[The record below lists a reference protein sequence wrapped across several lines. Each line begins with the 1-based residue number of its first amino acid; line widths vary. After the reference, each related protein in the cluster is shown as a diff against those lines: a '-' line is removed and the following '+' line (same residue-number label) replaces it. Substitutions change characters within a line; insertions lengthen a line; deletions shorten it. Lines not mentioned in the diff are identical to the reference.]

1 MHILPDT
8 LEAGSAYPLGA
19 TFDGLGVNF
28 AVYSANAEKIEL
40 CVYDENGRRELKRYP
55 LTEWTDEVWHGYL
68 PDAQP
73 GLAYGYR
80 AYGRE
85 HLEGLSFVRHCRAL
99 DIPLADIKKL
109 LDFTTSPLE
118 DCADINLLV
127 DEQIERVRARLK
139 SLKALEK
146 QLTAL
151 RAQCAQGHRARECGI
166 LGELVS
172 AAHGEACIC
181 HA

>member
-1 MHILPDT
+1 MKIGDLSSATGVDVGT
-8 LEAGSAYPLGA
+8 IRFYERAGLLAEPA
-19 TFDGLGVNF
+19 RQ
-28 AVYSANAEKIEL
+28 AN
-40 CVYDENGRRELKRYP
+40 
-55 LTEWTDEVWHGYL
+55 
-68 PDAQP
+68 
-73 GLAYGYR
+73 GYR

-151 RAQCAQGHRARECGI
+151 RAQCAQGHRVRECGI

>member
-1 MHILPDT
+1 MKIGDLSSATGVDVGT
-8 LEAGSAYPLGA
+8 IRFYERAGLLAEPA
-19 TFDGLGVNF
+19 RQ
-28 AVYSANAEKIEL
+28 AN
-40 CVYDENGRRELKRYP
+40 
-55 LTEWTDEVWHGYL
+55 
-68 PDAQP
+68 
-73 GLAYGYR
+73 GYR
-80 AYGRE
+80 AYGHE

-99 DIPLADIKKL
+99 DIPLADIKRL

-118 DCADINLLV
+118 DCADVNLLV

-181 HA
+181 HS

>member
-1 MHILPDT
+1 MKIGDLSSATGVDVGT
-8 LEAGSAYPLGA
+8 IRFYERAGLLAEPA
-19 TFDGLGVNF
+19 RQ
-28 AVYSANAEKIEL
+28 AN
-40 CVYDENGRRELKRYP
+40 
-55 LTEWTDEVWHGYL
+55 
-68 PDAQP
+68 
-73 GLAYGYR
+73 GYR

-109 LDFTTSPLE
+109 LDFTTTPLE

-151 RAQCAQGHRARECGI
+151 RAQCAQGHRARDCGI

>member
-1 MHILPDT
+1 MKIGDLSSATGVDVGT
-8 LEAGSAYPLGA
+8 IRFYERAGLLAEPA
-19 TFDGLGVNF
+19 RQ
-28 AVYSANAEKIEL
+28 AN
-40 CVYDENGRRELKRYP
+40 
-55 LTEWTDEVWHGYL
+55 
-68 PDAQP
+68 
-73 GLAYGYR
+73 GYR

-109 LDFTTSPLE
+109 LDFTTTPLE

-151 RAQCAQGHRARECGI
+151 RAQCAQGHRARDCGI

-181 HA
+181 HS

>member
-1 MHILPDT
+1 MKIGDLSSATGVDVGT
-8 LEAGSAYPLGA
+8 IRFYERAGLLAEPA
-19 TFDGLGVNF
+19 RQ
-28 AVYSANAEKIEL
+28 AN
-40 CVYDENGRRELKRYP
+40 
-55 LTEWTDEVWHGYL
+55 
-68 PDAQP
+68 
-73 GLAYGYR
+73 GYR

-181 HA
+181 HS